1 VPRHPRG
8 DEKHYQQ
15 LVHRLAP
22 PFIREVLAAL
32 RSGQVTALAAAA
44 ELALGRTRFYELY
57 ADYLRACATRR
68 QHSWVPGSSGGDHA
82 APWPAEVEPL
92 LRKLLSSRPPASYSL
107 AASEVKRRL
116 HFHLDPA
123 TVRRFAMAHDLAPP
137 RPARKAKASVRRWQC
152 SKIGALWQLDATPH
166 RWWPGGPPL
175 PLLNMLDD
183 CSRRRVGA
191 QIYPTESLLAY
202 LDFLPRAFL
211 AHGLPL
217 RLYVD
222 CHSFFLSSV
231 PDALTQL
238 GAALHFYG
246 ITFRYASSPQAK
258 GKIERSHQD
267 WQNRLPALCAAED
280 IASIGPANP
289 CSKNSAP
296 IATPMSATA
305 NSAALRSPPGSSP
318 KSRAAARCARRPN
331 AHGGPTSSASAPP
344 SKSSPTAASP
354 QAARASAST
363 LHPPLASSTASTQ
376 TATSPSSA
384 TPQLTAQ
391 DLNSFSTSRPPLEKT
406 VRLCSQASVRLCS
419 PYHRSAHSPC
429 LRSAPS

>member
-1 VPRHPRG
+1 MPPRGCETGPRAHFGHPPG
-8 DEKHYQQ
+8 DEKLYQQ

-22 PFIREVLAAL
+22 PFIREVLAAFRAGKL
-32 RSGQVTALAAAA
+32 SAPVAAS
-44 ELALGRTRFYELY
+44 ELGLGRSRFYLLY
-57 ADYLRACATRR
+57 ADYLRACAQRR
-68 QHSWVPGSSGGDHA
+68 QRFWQPAASGGDHA

-92 LRKLLSSRPPASYSL
+92 LRRLLSSNPPSSYSL

-123 TVRRFAMAHDLAPP
+123 TVRRFALKNGLAPAKP
-137 RPARKAKASVRRWQC
+137 SRKPKASIRRWQC

-191 QIYPTESLLAY
+191 QVYPAESLLAY

-267 WQNRLPALCAAED
+267 WQNRLPALCAAEH
-280 IASIGPANP
+280 IAAIAPANALLDKLCAHRDAHERHRELSMTP
-289 CSKNSAP
+289 LAAWQLAKSQGRSALRTPPKCPWWPYIFSQRSTVLVAPDGRVAAGSARLRIRAAPGTRLIHCLHPNGDISILKNKP
-296 IATPMSATA
+296 IHSEKPLLLLHCPATP
-305 NSAALRSPPGSSP
+305 
-318 KSRAAARCARRPN
+318 
-331 AHGGPTSSASAPP
+331 
-344 SKSSPTAASP
+344 
-354 QAARASAST
+354 
-363 LHPPLASSTASTQ
+363 
-376 TATSPSSA
+376 
-384 TPQLTAQ
+384 
-391 DLNSFSTSRPPLEKT
+391 
-406 VRLCSQASVRLCS
+406 
-419 PYHRSAHSPC
+419 
-429 LRSAPS
+429 